1 MSIESQAALAKL
13 AADTKAVCAT
23 SADVTK
29 AALAKSTTAK
39 ATTTGLGYHA
49 KAAILAHS
57 FYLTAAGGFVVG
69 IAACY
74 LANKYWLNK
83 NTAEQTTLK

>member
-1 MSIESQAALAKL
+1 MSIESQTALAKL
-13 AADTKAVCAT
+13 AMDTKTVDAT
-23 SADVTK
+23 SADITK
-29 AALAKSTTAK
+29 AALGKSSAKV
-39 ATTTGLGYHA
+39 TGLGYHA
-49 KAAILAHS
+49 KVAVLAHS

-83 NTAEQTTLK
+83 DTAEQTASK